1 MSLFMKLKKIVAI
14 LLLTFLINSC
24 AQRDNA
30 QTRFERIKTL
40 SEKSGIEMLVIDE
53 AEKITKIEATR
64 FTRRIML
71 SSYINDPIQ
80 SSIRQETPKN
90 RTVEL
95 PGISFL
101 VDNNIIEKFV
111 DTLNKKLSYRQSLAF
126 ISNDEARSDKKQTI
140 SIIQSANKYNIL
152 RFQETSGG
160 GYQYSTDSIITK
172 LQTFENKY
180 PFSFI
185 GVGDDWLLIK
195 TNNIPTDWLDFAK
208 EVLKVCPVED
218 EIDADEYANDLKH
231 DNGKVSMWWD

>member
-1 MSLFMKLKKIVAI
+1 M
-14 LLLTFLINSC
+14 
-24 AQRDNA
+24 DNA
-30 QTRFERIKTL
+30 LTHLERIKTL

-64 FTRRIML
+64 FTRRLML
-71 SSYINDPIQ
+71 SSYIYDPIQ

-126 ISNDEARSDKKQTI
+126 ISNDETRSDKKQTI
-140 SIIQSANKYNIL
+140 SIIHSADKYNTL
-152 RFQETSGG
+152 RLQETSGG
-160 GYQYSTDSIITK
+160 SYRYSTDSIITK
-172 LQTFENKY
+172 LQSFENKY
-180 PFSFI
+180 PFSFV
-185 GVGDDWLLIK
+185 GVGDEWLLIK

-218 EIDADEYANDLKH
+218 KIDVDGYANDLKH